1 MRKCRNK
8 KNFWL
13 DDEDN
18 NTLKNLSKL
27 SGRTQTEVIKKLIN
41 GAIIKEKPSEEFY
54 KKLNELIE
62 LRKELKKIRDVSK
75 FTKELDT
82 KKVENI
88 LRKIDDFR
96 MLIIETYLK

>member
-18 NTLKNLSKL
+18 NLLKKL
-27 SGRTQTEVIKKLIN
+27 SELSGKTQTEVIKKLIK
-41 GAIIKEKPSEEFY
+41 GATIKEKPSEEFF
-54 KKLNELIE
+54 KSLNELIE
-62 LRKELKKIRDVSK
+62 VRKELKKIRDVSK

-82 KKVENI
+82 KKVENT
-88 LRKIDDFR
+88 LKKIDDLR
-96 MLIIETYLK
+96 MLIAETYLK

>member
-18 NTLKNLSKL
+18 NLLKNLSEL

-41 GAIIKEKPSEEFY
+41 GATIKEKPTEDFY

-62 LRKELKKIRDVSK
+62 LRKELKKIRDLSK
-75 FTKELDT
+75 FTRELDT
-82 KKVENI
+82 KKVENT
-88 LRKIDDFR
+88 LRKIDELR
-96 MLIIETYLK
+96 MLIAKTYLK

>member
-13 DDEDN
+13 DDDDN
-18 NTLKNLSKL
+18 KLLKNLSEL

-41 GAIIKEKPSEEFY
+41 GATIKEKPPEDFY
-54 KKLNELIE
+54 KKLNGLIE

-82 KKVENI
+82 KKVENT
-88 LRKIDDFR
+88 LRKIDDLR
-96 MLIIETYLK
+96 MLIEETYLK